1 MKGDILKRVLNP
13 STSSCTG
20 VEIALQVGGRHVG
33 ACLFIWQMSDDVTSS
48 SVLGACEGFERAQCI
63 VLGPVATGSFLLHLF
78 LLGGGAEQTNKQKST
93 KKKNPNTTKPK
104 PF

>member
-63 VLGPVATGSFLLHLF
+63 VLGRVATGSFLLHLF
-78 LLGGGAEQTNKQKST
+78 LLGGEQTNKQKST
-93 KKKNPNTTKPK
+93 TKKPQTQQNPNHFK
-104 PF
+104 